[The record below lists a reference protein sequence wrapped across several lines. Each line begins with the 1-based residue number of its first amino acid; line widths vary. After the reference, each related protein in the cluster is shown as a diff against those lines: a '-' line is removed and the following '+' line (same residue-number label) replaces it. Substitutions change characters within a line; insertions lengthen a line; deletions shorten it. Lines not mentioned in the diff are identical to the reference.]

1 MKHLA
6 GDLVCSHQQYFVVVD
21 LNSCMACLGFD
32 LCNERGYSLVL
43 ILAPHLAEL
52 LTLDVAESLL
62 DEILRVLGCDAL
74 ELVRV
79 YRNADLVAYLRR
91 RVELARFFE
100 NYLDL
105 RLIQGVDHLDDF
117 LKYAHVE
124 DLPVEIYVD
133 EHALAVL
140 VLNMH
145 AGLEALF
152 DSALDLLSE
161 HVLVDTLFSSVS
173 GKRVKK
179 FSDVVLGLLYFLLS
193 HFPLIPPLKN

>member
-1 MKHLA
+1 
-6 GDLVCSHQQYFVVVD
+6 
-21 LNSCMACLGFD
+21 MACLGFD

-79 YRNADLVAYLRR
+79 YRNADLVAYLRC

-100 NYLDL
+100 NYLNL
-105 RLIQGVDHLDDF
+105 RLIKGVDHLDDF

-173 GKRVKK
+173 GKRVKN
-179 FSDVVLGLLYFLLS
+179 SVVSFWGCCTFFLAI
-193 HFPLIPPLKN
+193 FR